1 MNDSKETKML
11 RANLLGGMDSY
22 IKNVVGDE
30 EIWGAWI
37 ELGVPDECDEE
48 TLMEIAEDESEFIRI
63 TEVFGSLIRD
73 DFNLRWLRK
82 GE

>member
-1 MNDSKETKML
+1 MNDSNETLML

-22 IKNVVGDE
+22 IRNVVGDE

-37 ELGVPDECDEE
+37 EVGVPDECDEE

-63 TEVFGSLIRD
+63 TEEFSSLIRN
-73 DFNLRWLRK
+73 DFNLR
-82 GE
+82 